1 MALELNE
8 AAKRSLNTYR
18 QLRELVKEPVAVDCA
33 TAQERKPN
41 LGKLESVFLYR
52 QVHLGLLF

>member
-18 QLRELVKEPVAVDCA
+18 QLSELVKEPVAVDCA
-33 TAQERKPN
+33 TAQER
-41 LGKLESVFLYR
+41 
-52 QVHLGLLF
+52 